1 VSCRRPAPVISL
13 ARFRLGASS
22 SVRQSPA
29 KPAGSAR
36 RYAGRA
42 LHRSNSLIS
51 ARACVSGA
59 RPRTRTGAWAG
70 ANAGPMRREDR
81 SAGPAGR
88 DPARP
93 EGTRPGRPGPT
104 PEHASTSGQY
114 SLEEDSAL
122 SCRQELQGFEL
133 RTLLSPEAPRVRTPH
148 SLVAR
153 SSKGSNS
160 ALSCRQELQGF
171 GPRTLLSPG
180 APRVRTAH
188 SLVARSSKGS
198 NSALSCRQELQGFG
212 LRTLLS
218 PGAPRV
224 RTPHSL
230 VARSS
235 KGSDSALRQLPR
247 TAVATGPRTLL
258 SPGAPRVRTPHS
270 GNYRGR
276 Q

>member
-1 VSCRRPAPVISL
+1 MSCRRPAPVISL

-81 SAGPAGR
+81 SAGTAGR

-93 EGTRPGRPGPT
+93 ARADARARFDFGSVLTRGGFRT
-104 PEHASTSGQY
+104 LVLTSGIR
-114 SLEEDSAL
+114 SGAL
-122 SCRQELQGFEL
+122 MLYPRPTSSPGNLGPLGSVLTRGL
-133 RTLLSPEAPRVRTPH
+133 RTLLSPGAPRVRTPH

-153 SSKGSNS
+153 SSKGSD
-160 ALSCRQELQGF
+160 
-171 GPRTLLSPG
+171 P
-180 APRVRTAH
+180 
-188 SLVARSSKGS
+188 
-198 NSALSCRQELQGFG
+198 ALSCRQELQGFG

-224 RTPHSL
+224 RTPHS
-230 VARSS
+230 
-235 KGSDSALRQLPR
+235 
-247 TAVATGPRTLL
+247 
-258 SPGAPRVRTPHS
+258 
-270 GNYRGR
+270 GNCRGR